1 MGINMRWMRICAA
14 IAAGLLMAACSP
26 EYNWREVS
34 VADEVGRVLFP
45 DKPRTES
52 RTLEFNG
59 HPVLFTLTTA
69 KVGNTLFAVGHAPWP
84 EPMQADDALRRSMGQ
99 TVVAS
104 LYNNLGHEAP
114 AELPAF
120 GDLFQIDGDS
130 GVRLQARVWLA
141 EHGLVEGMVMG
152 PTDEFSSEAA
162 KEFLDSVAL
171 GR

>member
-1 MGINMRWMRICAA
+1 MRWMRICAA

>member
-1 MGINMRWMRICAA
+1 MRWMRICAG
-14 IAAGLLMAACSP
+14 IAAALLMAACSP

-59 HPVLFTLTTA
+59 HPVQFTLTTA

-84 EPMQADDALRRSMGQ
+84 EPMQADEALRRSMGQ

-104 LYNNLGHEAP
+104 MYNNLGHEAP

-120 GDLFQIDGDS
+120 GDLFQVDGDS

-141 EHGLVEGMVMG
+141 EHGLVEGMVIG
-152 PTDEFSSEAA
+152 PADEFSSEAA
-162 KEFLDSVAL
+162 KEFLGSVAV